1 MASFAGMMGLESC
14 AECGRDLR
22 FEGRYLSDGIAS
34 SEKRFCSHGCLD
46 TYKARERAREESG
59 NVYCS
64 VCGAVA
70 SNPQI
75 TGYQMDANGNPL
87 CWACFDKAN
96 PQPASAAASGS
107 SSGGARKGAVGSAA
121 AAVATWSRARQITLA
136 LCIFLGIFGAHRF
149 YVGKPKLAVLYI
161 FTAGLAGW
169 GWLVDLIMIILGKFK
184 DKNGNPL

>member
-1 MASFAGMMGLESC
+1 MNGKPTIGKCEV
-14 AECGRDLR
+14 CGRYGELR
-22 FEGRYLSDGIAS
+22 YSDYPRGDS
-34 SEKRFCSHGCLD
+34 TRCSEECNRAYNKSLEDAYAARRKFCIL
-46 TYKARERAREESG
+46 
-59 NVYCS
+59 
-64 VCGAVA
+64 CGAEA
-70 SNPQI
+70 TSDQMA
-75 TGYQMDANGNPL
+75 GYQMDANGNPL

-96 PQPASAAASGS
+96 PQPTPAAASGS

-121 AAVATWSRARQITLA
+121 AAVATWSRTRQITLV
-136 LCIFLGIFGAHRF
+136 LCIFLGIFGVHRF